1 VNRIRLIVLTLLAL
15 VAFLGPALPARALAP
30 ADVAEPCCTGHH
42 RHGEATPA
50 LEAPVAPLQVADG
63 ECSRCQGS
71 KRCSVCSGSGKNGSG
86 DACSIC
92 SGSGKCHFCNGSGK
106 SS

>member
-1 VNRIRLIVLTLLAL
+1 MNRIRFSVLILLAL
-15 VAFLGPALPARALAP
+15 VTFLGHALPARALAP
-30 ADVAEPCCTGHH
+30 AEVVEPCCAGHH
-42 RHGEATPA
+42 VHAESRPA
-50 LEAPVAPLQVADG
+50 LAAEEAPLQVADG

-92 SGSGKCHFCNGSGK
+92 SGSGKCYFCNGSGK